1 MFGLSPQL
9 PRARPRKPSW
19 VQDHDTSSISGEA
32 EVREKA
38 ALAAVRLS
46 RRPRRAHLSQSAR
59 EREWRQTM
67 RKIVP
72 AKQIRVGA
80 HNQLSRPHQAK
91 TNIGQ
96 SSKQSRFTS

>member
-1 MFGLSPQL
+1 
-9 PRARPRKPSW
+9 
-19 VQDHDTSSISGEA
+19 
-32 EVREKA
+32 
-38 ALAAVRLS
+38 
-46 RRPRRAHLSQSAR
+46 
-59 EREWRQTM
+59 M

-96 SSKQSRFTS
+96 SSKQSRFTSLGIGSDVGEIRTAPKFLGASSRSLRKPLLEDIAATKDLVGGRT